1 MLALLSPNRSGLAVV
16 EDLGLKLFDPGLE
29 LLEDLSCPDR
39 RPPLLEAKS
48 DGSLFGLAALA
59 DGLGGPFLRLFQL
72 DFLLHSL
79 NINLFYKLVKY
90 NKDKQLVKIIIIN
103 FKNQEKHSNF

>member
-1 MLALLSPNRSGLAVV
+1 MLALLSPNRFGLAVV

-29 LLEDLSCPDR
+29 LLEDLSCPDC

-59 DGLGGPFLRLFQL
+59 DGLGGPFLRFFQL
-72 DFLLHSL
+72 DSGLHIL
-79 NINLFYKLVKY
+79 NAILHLKNVKY
-90 NKDKQLVKIIIIN
+90 NTDLAA
-103 FKNQEKHSNF
+103 